1 MQKNKKEILSKR
13 TQSKINLNRIKLLS
27 LLLGKIVSDTKLEY
41 Y

>member
-27 LLLGKIVSDTKLEY
+27 FLLGKRVSDTKLEY

>member
-13 TQSKINLNRIKLLS
+13 TQSKINLNRIKLS
-27 LLLGKIVSDTKLEY
+27 FLLGKIVSDTKLEY